1 MRLEVTG
8 SPPLPKLLTVKE
20 FFVDTLGLS
29 LPMGY
34 KVIREGGISTIKI
47 GASVR
52 IHPSD
57 AEKFI
62 EERRGRR
69 NGRAAG

>member
-1 MRLEVTG
+1 MT
-8 SPPLPKLLTVKE
+8 PPLPKLLTVKQ

-34 KVIREGGISTIKI
+34 KAVREGLIPVVRI
-47 GASVR
+47 GTSCR
-52 IHPSD
+52 IHPAD

-62 EERRGRR
+62 EERRGKKS
-69 NGRAAG
+69 AG